1 MPNAERSFWDAVDT
15 LRERDPRYRREA
27 YGFVMVALADA
38 AQSLPAWRRADP
50 AHRHLTGG
58 ELLVSVI
65 AVARREFGVMAPMV
79 FHEWGVRRGAD
90 VGEIVFD
97 LVDAGQLT
105 ARPEDRR
112 EDFHGGPD
120 LLASLAAGGPWQH
133 DRERDRGSGAPGR

>member
-50 AHRHLTGG
+50 AHRHLAGG
-58 ELLVSVI
+58 ELLASVI

-79 FHEWGVRRGAD
+79 FHEWGVRSGAD

-97 LVDAGQLT
+97 
-105 ARPEDRR
+105 RR
-112 EDFHGGPD
+112 EDFTGGPD
-120 LLASLAAGGPWQH
+120 LMASLAAGGPWQH

>member
-38 AQSLPAWRRADP
+38 AQSLPEWRKADP

-58 ELLVSVI
+58 ELLLSVI
-65 AVARREFGVMAPMV
+65 AVARREFGNMAPMV
-79 FHEWGVRRGAD
+79 FQEWGVRRGAD
-90 VGEIVFD
+90 VGEIVFE
-97 LVDAGQLT
+97 LVDAAQLT

-112 EDFHGGPD
+112 EDFTGGPD
-120 LLASLAAGGPWQH
+120 LMTSLAAGGPWQR